1 MRMRVASTRTPEEC
15 DDDDLDEDA
24 CEHDGA
30 DTHQGRAERRPAAWW
45 RTPGDSRYRLTVR
58 AGL

>member
-1 MRMRVASTRTPEEC
+1 MRMRVASARTPEEC

-30 DTHQGRAERRPAAWW
+30 DTHQGRAERHPAAWW
-45 RTPGDSRYRLTVR
+45 RTPGDSRPPN
-58 AGL
+58 G